1 MKSKIQTKLRSILFS
16 LLLLIGHTFPS
27 SGIIKECDDKYDD
40 NDDIQMFI

>member
-1 MKSKIQTKLRSILFS
+1 VKSKIQTKLKSIIFAI
-16 LLLLIGHTFPS
+16 LLIIGHLFPS

>member
-1 MKSKIQTKLRSILFS
+1 VKSKIQTKLRSILFAI
-16 LLLLIGHTFPS
+16 LLMIGHTFPT

>member
-1 MKSKIQTKLRSILFS
+1 VKNRIKTKLINILFA
-16 LLLLIGHTFPS
+16 LLLMLGHTFPT